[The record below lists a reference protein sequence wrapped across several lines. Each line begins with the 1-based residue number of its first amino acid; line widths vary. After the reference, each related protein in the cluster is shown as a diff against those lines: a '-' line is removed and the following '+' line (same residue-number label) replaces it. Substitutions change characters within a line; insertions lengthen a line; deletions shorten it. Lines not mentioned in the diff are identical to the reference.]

1 MEPAAGFFESWFL
14 WRDPLAVAII
24 AAALCAFVGVYI
36 VMKRIVFVSAALSQ
50 MSGVG
55 VAIAFYLASVA
66 GVDPHHAPLYLNPL
80 WYALGLAA
88 AGAALFSLNLNRRR
102 LAGET
107 VVGLGYLIA
116 AASVIMIL
124 NSPRVG
130 QEAHEVNDL
139 LYGNAVAVPPEQ
151 LKIMSGTAIL
161 IGLVHGIFGKEFV
174 FTTYDAEMART
185 LGVRTRSWNL
195 LLFLTFAA
203 AISVSTRAIGALPVF
218 AFMVIPP
225 AAGLLLG
232 QRLWQVFAI
241 SVVVAVLGATLGYYA
256 SWHWSLPTGASMV
269 VVTALFLLPGI
280 ARLRMKGGS

>member
-1 MEPAAGFFESWFL
+1 MDAAPGFWESWFL

-24 AAALCAFVGVYI
+24 AAAVCAFVGVYI

-55 VAIAFYLASVA
+55 VALAFYLASVV
-66 GVDPHHAPLYLNPL
+66 GVDPHHAPIYLHPA
-80 WYALGLAA
+80 WYALLFSG

-116 AASVIMIL
+116 AASVILIL

-151 LKIMSGTAIL
+151 LQIMSGTAIL
-161 IGLVHGIFGKEFV
+161 VGLLHGIFGKEFV
-174 FTTYDAEMART
+174 FTTFDPEMART
-185 LGVRTRSWNL
+185 LGVRTRGWNL
-195 LLFLTFAA
+195 LLFLTFAL

-225 AAGLLLG
+225 AVGLLLG
-232 QRLWQVFAI
+232 GRLWSVFAL
-241 SVVVAVLGATLGYYA
+241 SVGVAVLGAALGYYV
-256 SWHWSLPTGASMV
+256 SFKWSLPTGASMV
-269 VVTALFLLPGI
+269 VVTALFLVPGVL
-280 ARLRMKGGS
+280 RLRMKGGS